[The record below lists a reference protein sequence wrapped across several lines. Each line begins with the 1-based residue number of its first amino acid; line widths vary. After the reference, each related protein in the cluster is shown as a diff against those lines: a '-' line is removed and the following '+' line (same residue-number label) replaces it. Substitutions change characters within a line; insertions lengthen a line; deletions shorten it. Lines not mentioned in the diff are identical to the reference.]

1 MKIDSVNGNEKKICD
16 FVFKL
21 LRELGFKP
29 KKIPVDENGYNIVV
43 KFGQPKVYLSA
54 HLDTVAPY
62 SPPQVRR
69 THVYGRGAADA
80 KGSAAAMIVAAIE
93 ARKENISNFGLIFTV
108 GEEFD
113 IRGAMAVVKSGLKI
127 PFVVAG
133 EPTKLKVINRHF
145 GHTDIKIRI
154 RGVNVRGDV
163 EEGRVNSIDRM
174 VDAINIVD
182 KALDDGKFPKGSL
195 LNISMIRGG
204 EAYGAVPR
212 HASINPGPL

>member
-1 MKIDSVNGNEKKICD
+1 MDVKKLLTQLLRINSGNGNERGICA
-16 FVFKL
+16 FVFRL
-21 LRELGFKP
+21 LKRLGFGP
-29 KKIPVDENGYNIVV
+29 KKIPVDENGYNIIV
-43 KFGQPKVYLSA
+43 KFGEPKVYLSA
-54 HLDTVAPY
+54 HLDTVSPY

-133 EPTKLKVINRHF
+133 GPPQLQEVTK
-145 GHTDIKIRI
+145 
-154 RGVNVRGDV
+154 
-163 EEGRVNSIDRM
+163 
-174 VDAINIVD
+174 
-182 KALDDGKFPKGSL
+182 
-195 LNISMIRGG
+195 
-204 EAYGAVPR
+204 
-212 HASINPGPL
+212 